1 MKKALAIC
9 TLAAASAF
17 AASQPQTHDG
27 FYLSLAMGM
36 GFQSIDFVLDDHD
49 DRTTSQSGLATD
61 IDVKIGFSLTN
72 NLALHMTLAGNTPT
86 STIYDL
92 EDFNEDDEF
101 EDFKANL
108 SILGI
113 GATYY
118 FPGNYFA
125 SASIGIGQFRVC
137 DDIATFQA
145 NVQSSPDD
153 YSRSGFA
160 FQLAGGKEWWV
171 SENWGIGATAAI
183 LYGRETNLG
192 DATESSFGVSV
203 RFTATYN

>member
-1 MKKALAIC
+1 MKKSLSILA
-9 TLAAASAF
+9 LAAASVF
-17 AASQPQTHDG
+17 AASAPHTHDG
-27 FYLSLAMGM
+27 FFLSLAMGM
-36 GFQSIDFVLDDHD
+36 GFQSIDFVLGDYDDE
-49 DRTTSQSGLATD
+49 TTSQSGLATD
-61 IDVKIGFSLTN
+61 IDIKIGFSLTN
-72 NLALHMTLAGNTPT
+72 NLALHLTLAGNTPT

-101 EDFKANL
+101 KDFKTNL

-118 FPGNYFA
+118 FPGNYLA
-125 SASIGIGQFRVC
+125 SASIGVGQFRVC
-137 DDIATFQA
+137 DDIPTFQA
-145 NVQSSPDD
+145 NVQGNPDD

-160 FQLAGGKEWWV
+160 LQLAGGKEWWI

-192 DATESSFGVSV
+192 DATESSIGISA
-203 RFTATYN
+203 RLTATWN